1 MASSEW
7 EKLSLSQNNISIL
20 SATDTNELTIN
31 EDSDNDNYDSED
43 FEEAYNDLFSD
54 GTESD
59 IKFEGFSS
67 VDHEQS
73 TDDDLTSSDDEEI
86 IVNQL
91 SKTRK
96 KQVTESPDA
105 WDMNLWKKGDT
116 KLQPLPKFTAE
127 PGFNFII
134 PDDANELYF
143 FKLFITDQLLELV
156 TLETNKYASEYL
168 QKNKGR
174 LKEHSNFKK
183 WPENGIMGS
192 VKTKQLYLSL

>member
-1 MASSEW
+1 MVLSERK
-7 EKLSLSQNNISIL
+7 KLSLSQKKISNL
-20 SATDTNELTIN
+20 STTDTNELTIS

-43 FEEAYNDLFSD
+43 FEEAYSDLFID

-59 IKFEGFSS
+59 IESEGFSS
-67 VDHEQS
+67 EDDEGS

-86 IVNQL
+86 IVNQQPRN
-91 SKTRK
+91 RK
-96 KQVTESPDA
+96 KQTTDSPDG
-105 WDMNLWKKGDT
+105 WDMKLWKKGNTKLQRGDT

-127 PGFNFII
+127 TRFNFIT

-143 FKLFITDQLLELV
+143 FKLFFTDELLESV

-168 QKNKGR
+168 

-183 WPENGIMGS
+183 
-192 VKTKQLYLSL
+192 